1 MLAFL
6 LGAVVG
12 LLIGWYFPAPAFVA
26 DLLAKF
32 KK

>member
-12 LLIGWYFPAPAFVA
+12 LLVGWYFPAPAFVA
-26 DLLAKF
+26 DLLSKF